1 MSLRSDRR
9 RHRLFPGRLS
19 ASVLLGALCLAG
31 CASLRPVP
39 LVWPVEVLPDNWE
52 ARRAVLQSWQ
62 SFDLTGRIALASSE
76 QGVVAGLRW
85 QQQAGRTELG
95 LEGPAGVGAQRWR
108 FEAGRE
114 DELRSLEAVL
124 GFALPVSSV
133 RYWLLGVPDPALPA
147 DLQLAADAARLEAL
161 TQAGW
166 QVRFLDYGPV
176 SGTRFE
182 LPARIE
188 IRREGWRARLIVTDW
203 RAGTR

>member
-1 MSLRSDRR
+1 MPV
-9 RHRLFPGRLS
+9 LFG
-19 ASVLLGALCLAG
+19 VLWLAG
-31 CASLRPVP
+31 CAALRPVP
-39 LVWPVEVLPDNWE
+39 LLWPVEVLPENWE
-52 ARRAVLQSWQ
+52 ARRSMLQGWEY
-62 SFDLTGRIALASSE
+62 FDLTGRIALIRGEEGMVS
-76 QGVVAGLRW
+76 GLRW

-95 LEGPAGVGAQRWR
+95 LEGPSGIGARRWR
-108 FEAGRE
+108 FESGRDE
-114 DELRSLEAVL
+114 DLRSLEAVL
-124 GFALPVSSV
+124 GFALPVSSA

-147 DLQLAADAARLEAL
+147 DVQLAADASRLVTL

-188 IRREGWRARLIVTDW
+188 IRHESWRARLIVSDW